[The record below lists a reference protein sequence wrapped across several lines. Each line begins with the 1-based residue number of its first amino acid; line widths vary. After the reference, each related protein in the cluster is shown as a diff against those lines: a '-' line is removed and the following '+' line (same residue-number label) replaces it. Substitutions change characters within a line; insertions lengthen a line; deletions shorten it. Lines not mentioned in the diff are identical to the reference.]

1 MKKDLCTYHPT
12 RPALWHCRNC
22 NAYFCRECIMVRPS
36 PVGRLQ
42 TLSLCP
48 KCEMPA
54 TRLGIS
60 GMIEPFWSRIPKFFL
75 YPFNIRP
82 LTLMIIL
89 SAVMAGLLF
98 IGNALLYAFIILINM
113 PVVLKYSFVAL
124 RRTAQGDVV
133 PPGIGEDSVFEDF
146 NIVFKLLFIYVTIGA
161 AFGFLVGA
169 FNPVIGQIGLNL
181 LLFLLPSM
189 VMVLATSNS
198 FFRAVNPAYFVRLAV
213 RMGPGYL
220 IMCFFNLL
228 LSNAPSFFI
237 WALHENLPSNITA
250 LIYIIPWN
258 YYTIVTFHLMGYAI
272 LQYHKEIGYEVEY
285 EDRFLEAQQK
295 ASASGRQKP
304 AGGLMNRVNI
314 FIKEGKIEEAV
325 KLIQQETRGTIQ
337 DLELAEKYYE
347 LLKISRKDQELLT
360 HARDYL
366 GLLSRSPQREKIF
379 SVFREC
385 TAINP
390 DFNPGGKIVMKVAN
404 RLASGN
410 PKGAI
415 NILNKFIKADP
426 GDPEVPH
433 AYLLAADIFTNQL
446 MSPEKAVKILNLL
459 RKKYSDHE
467 ISATVEQNL
476 HKISL
481 AYGIS

>member
-1 MKKDLCTYHPT
+1 
-12 RPALWHCRNC
+12 LWHCKSC
-22 NAYFCRECIMVRPS
+22 DGYFCQECITVKPS
-36 PVGRLQ
+36 PVSKLQ
-42 TLSLCP
+42 TLNLCP
-48 KCEMPA
+48 KCETPA

-60 GMIEPFWSRIPKFFL
+60 GMIEPFWNRIPKFFI

-82 LTLMIIL
+82 LMLMIIL

-98 IGNALLYAFIILINM
+98 TGNVLLMAFIFLINM
-113 PVVLKYSFVAL
+113 PVVLKYSFMAL
-124 RRTAQGDVV
+124 KRTAQGDLT
-133 PPGIGEDSVFEDF
+133 PPDISDMFEEFD
-146 NIVFKLLFIYVTIGA
+146 IIFKLFFIYVAIGA

-169 FNPVIGQIGLNL
+169 FDLIVGQIGLNL
-181 LLFLLPSM
+181 MLFLMPSM

-198 FFRAVNPAYFVRLAV
+198 FFRAINPAYFVRLAM

-220 IMCFFNLL
+220 IMCFFNLM
-228 LSNAPSFFI
+228 LSNAPSFFL
-237 WALHENLPSNITA
+237 WALHENLPHNITA

-295 ASASGRQKP
+295 AAPAVNQK
-304 AGGLMNRVNI
+304 AGSSLLNRVNI
-314 FIKEGKIEEAV
+314 FIREGKIEEAV
-325 KLIQQETRGTIQ
+325 KLIREESRGSIQ

-347 LLKISRKDQELLT
+347 LLKISRKDQELLA

-366 GLLSRSPQREKIF
+366 GLLSKLPQLEKIF

-385 TAINP
+385 RTIDP

-404 RLASGN
+404 KLASGN
-410 PKGAI
+410 PKEAI
-415 NILNKFIKADP
+415 NILNKFIKSDP
-426 GDPEVPH
+426 RDPEVPH

-446 MSPEKAVKILNLL
+446 MSPEKAVRILHLL
-459 RKKYSDHE
+459 RKNYPDHE
-467 ISATVEQNL
+467 ISGTVEQNL